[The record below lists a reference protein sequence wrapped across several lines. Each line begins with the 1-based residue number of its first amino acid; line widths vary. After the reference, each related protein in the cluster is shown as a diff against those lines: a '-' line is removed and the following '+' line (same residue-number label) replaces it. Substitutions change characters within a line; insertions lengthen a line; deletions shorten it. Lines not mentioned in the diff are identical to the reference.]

1 MKKIVLFCAF
11 VVFST
16 LLFAQTVEEEITNRM
31 NYVFEK
37 VNRGNVVTGILG
49 NYGVQPIPLEYY
61 DSIPADSN
69 FVDLYI
75 FTMLYAGV
83 YSAKFN
89 NNISL
94 ITPDELSQ
102 RIEGYS
108 SGGAIP
114 VGIMYY

>member
-94 ITPDELSQ
+94 ITLDELSQ